1 MYNMWLYKDKEI
13 NSIEDMP
20 TDTFG
25 FVYLVTHTPSGKKY
39 LGKKQLISN
48 RTLPPLKGQ
57 KKKRKIQKES
67 DWKTYY
73 GSQSEVKQL
82 VKESKDKL
90 EFVREIIIFTSTKK
104 QLTYFETKLQFVNEV
119 LENDEYLNSNIL
131 GKFFRKDLYDKSVI
145 S

>member
-1 MYNMWLYKDKEI
+1 MWLYKNKEI

-73 GSQSEVKQL
+73 GSQTEVKQL
-82 VKESKDKL
+82 VKESQDML

-131 GKFFRKDLYDKSVI
+131 GKFFRKDLYDKPVI

>member
-1 MYNMWLYKDKEI
+1 MWLYKNKEI

-39 LGKKQLISN
+39 LGKKQLIAN

-73 GSQSEVKQL
+73 GSQTEVKQL

>member
-1 MYNMWLYKDKEI
+1 MWLYKNKEI

-20 TDTFG
+20 ADTFG

-39 LGKKQLISN
+39 LGKKQLIAN

-73 GSQSEVKQL
+73 GSQAEIKTL
-82 VKESKDKL
+82 VKESQDML
-90 EFVREIIIFTSTKK
+90 EFVREIRIFVSTKK
-104 QLTYFETKLQFVNEV
+104 LLGYYENKLLYAYDV
-119 LENDEYLNSNIL
+119 LENDEYLNNNIS
-131 GKFFRKDLYDKSVI
+131 GKYFRKDFI
-145 S
+145 

>member
-1 MYNMWLYKDKEI
+1 MWLYKDKEI

-73 GSQSEVKQL
+73 GSQTEVKQL

>member
-1 MYNMWLYKDKEI
+1 MWLYKNKEI

-73 GSQSEVKQL
+73 GSQTEVKQL
-82 VKESKDKL
+82 VKESQDML
-90 EFVREIIIFTSTKK
+90 EFVREIRIFASTKK

-131 GKFFRKDLYDKSVI
+131 GKFFRKDLYDKPVI

>member
-1 MYNMWLYKDKEI
+1 MWLYKDKEI

-20 TDTFG
+20 ADTFG

-48 RTLPPLKGQ
+48 RTLPPLKGS
-57 KKKRKIQKES
+57 KRKRKIQKES

-73 GSQSEVKQL
+73 GSQTEVKQL
-82 VKESKDKL
+82 VKESKDML

>member
-1 MYNMWLYKDKEI
+1 MWLYKNKEI

-73 GSQSEVKQL
+73 GSQTEVKQL
-82 VKESKDKL
+82 VKESQDML

>member
-1 MYNMWLYKDKEI
+1 MWLYKNKEI

-20 TDTFG
+20 ADTFG

-39 LGKKQLISN
+39 LGKKQLIAN

-73 GSQSEVKQL
+73 GSQTEVKQL

>member
-1 MYNMWLYKDKEI
+1 MWLYKNKEI

-48 RTLPPLKGQ
+48 RTLPPLKGS
-57 KKKRKIQKES
+57 KRKRKIQKES

>member
-1 MYNMWLYKDKEI
+1 MWLYKNKEI

-39 LGKKQLISN
+39 LGKKQLIAN

-73 GSQSEVKQL
+73 GSQTEVKQL
-82 VKESKDKL
+82 VKEAKDKL

>member
-1 MYNMWLYKDKEI
+1 MDWFYKNKKVE
-13 NSIEDMP
+13 SIEDMP
-20 TDTFG
+20 ANTFG

-48 RTLPPLKGQ
+48 RTLPPLKGS
-57 KKKRKIQKES
+57 KRKRKVQKES

-90 EFVREIIIFTSTKK
+90 EFVREILIFTSTKK

>member
-1 MYNMWLYKDKEI
+1 MWLYKNKEI

-20 TDTFG
+20 ADTFG

-48 RTLPPLKGQ
+48 RTLPPLKGS
-57 KKKRKIQKES
+57 KRKRKIQKES

-73 GSQSEVKQL
+73 GSQTEVKQL

>member
-1 MYNMWLYKDKEI
+1 MWLYKNKEI

-39 LGKKQLISN
+39 LGKKQLIAN
-48 RTLPPLKGQ
+48 RTLPPLKGS
-57 KKKRKIQKES
+57 KRKRKIQKES

-73 GSQSEVKQL
+73 GSQTEVKQL

-131 GKFFRKDLYDKSVI
+131 GKFFRKDLYDKPVI

>member
-1 MYNMWLYKDKEI
+1 MWLYKDKEI

-20 TDTFG
+20 ADTFG

-39 LGKKQLISN
+39 LGKKQLIAN

>member
-1 MYNMWLYKDKEI
+1 MWLYKNKEI

-20 TDTFG
+20 ADTFG

-39 LGKKQLISN
+39 LGKKQLIAN

-73 GSQSEVKQL
+73 GSQTEVKQL
-82 VKESKDKL
+82 VKESQDML
-90 EFVREIIIFTSTKK
+90 EFVREIIIFASTKK

-131 GKFFRKDLYDKSVI
+131 GKFFRKDLYDKPVI

>member
-1 MYNMWLYKDKEI
+1 MWLYKNKEI

-39 LGKKQLISN
+39 LGKKQLIAN

-73 GSQSEVKQL
+73 GSQTEVKQL

-90 EFVREIIIFTSTKK
+90 DFTREIIIFTSTKK

-131 GKFFRKDLYDKSVI
+131 GKFFRKDLYDKPVI

>member
-1 MYNMWLYKDKEI
+1 MWLYKDKEI

-20 TDTFG
+20 ADTFG

-73 GSQSEVKQL
+73 GSQAEIKTL
-82 VKESKDKL
+82 VKESQDML
-90 EFVREIIIFTSTKK
+90 EFVREIRIFVSTKK
-104 QLTYFETKLQFVNEV
+104 LLGYYENKLLYAYDV
-119 LENDEYLNSNIL
+119 LENDEYLNNNIS
-131 GKFFRKDLYDKSVI
+131 GKYFRKDFI
-145 S
+145 

>member
-1 MYNMWLYKDKEI
+1 MWLYKNKEI

>member
-1 MYNMWLYKDKEI
+1 MWLYKDKEI

-20 TDTFG
+20 ADTFG

-48 RTLPPLKGQ
+48 RTLPPLKGS
-57 KKKRKIQKES
+57 KRKRKIQKES

-90 EFVREIIIFTSTKK
+90 EFIREIIIFTSTKK

>member
-1 MYNMWLYKDKEI
+1 MWLYKNKEI

-73 GSQSEVKQL
+73 GSQTEVKQL
-82 VKESKDKL
+82 VKESQDML
-90 EFVREIIIFTSTKK
+90 EFVREIRIFASTKK

-131 GKFFRKDLYDKSVI
+131 GKFFRKDLYDK
-145 S
+145 

>member
-1 MYNMWLYKDKEI
+1 MWLYKGKEI

-39 LGKKQLISN
+39 LGKKQLIAN
-48 RTLPPLKGQ
+48 RTLPPLKGS
-57 KKKRKIQKES
+57 KRKRKIQKES

-73 GSQSEVKQL
+73 GSQTEIKQL
-82 VKESKDKL
+82 VKESQDML

-131 GKFFRKDLYDKSVI
+131 GKFFRKDLYDKPVI

>member
-1 MYNMWLYKDKEI
+1 MWLYKNKEI

-20 TDTFG
+20 ADTFG

-73 GSQSEVKQL
+73 GSQTEVKQL

-131 GKFFRKDLYDKSVI
+131 GKFFRKDLYDKPVI

>member
-1 MYNMWLYKDKEI
+1 MWLYKNKEI

-131 GKFFRKDLYDKSVI
+131 GKFFRKDLYDKPVI

>member
-1 MYNMWLYKDKEI
+1 MWLYKNKEI

-20 TDTFG
+20 ADTFG

-48 RTLPPLKGQ
+48 RTLPPLKGS
-57 KKKRKIQKES
+57 KRKRKIQKES

-73 GSQSEVKQL
+73 GSQTEVKQL

-90 EFVREIIIFTSTKK
+90 DFTREIIIFTSTKK

>member
-1 MYNMWLYKDKEI
+1 LYNMWLYKNKEI

-20 TDTFG
+20 ADTFG

-39 LGKKQLISN
+39 LGKKQLIAN

-73 GSQSEVKQL
+73 GSQTEVKQL
-82 VKESKDKL
+82 VKESQDML
-90 EFVREIIIFTSTKK
+90 DFVREIIIFTSTKK

-131 GKFFRKDLYDKSVI
+131 GKFFRKDLYDKPVI

>member
-1 MYNMWLYKDKEI
+1 MWLYKNKEI

-20 TDTFG
+20 ADTFG

-73 GSQSEVKQL
+73 GSQTEVKQL
-82 VKESKDKL
+82 VKESQDML
-90 EFVREIIIFTSTKK
+90 EFVREIRIFASTKK

>member
-1 MYNMWLYKDKEI
+1 MWLYKNKEI

-20 TDTFG
+20 ADTFG

-73 GSQSEVKQL
+73 GSQTEVKQL
-82 VKESKDKL
+82 VKESQDML
-90 EFVREIIIFTSTKK
+90 EFVREIRIFASTKK

-131 GKFFRKDLYDKSVI
+131 GKFFRKDLYDKPVI

>member
-1 MYNMWLYKDKEI
+1 MWLYKNKEI

-48 RTLPPLKGQ
+48 RTLPPLKGS
-57 KKKRKIQKES
+57 KRKRKVQKES

-90 EFVREIIIFTSTKK
+90 EFTREILIFTSTKK

>member
-1 MYNMWLYKDKEI
+1 MWLYKNKEI

-39 LGKKQLISN
+39 LGKKQLIAN

-73 GSQSEVKQL
+73 GSQTEVKQL

-90 EFVREIIIFTSTKK
+90 DFTREIIIFTSTKK

>member
-1 MYNMWLYKDKEI
+1 MWLYKNKEI

-39 LGKKQLISN
+39 LGKKQLIAN

-67 DWKTYY
+67 DWKIYY
-73 GSQSEVKQL
+73 GSQTEVKQL
-82 VKESKDKL
+82 VKESQDML

>member
-1 MYNMWLYKDKEI
+1 MWLYKNKEI

-20 TDTFG
+20 IDTFG

-39 LGKKQLISN
+39 LGKKQLIAN

-73 GSQSEVKQL
+73 GSQAEIKTL
-82 VKESKDKL
+82 VKESQDML
-90 EFVREIIIFTSTKK
+90 EFVREIRIFVSTKK
-104 QLTYFETKLQFVNEV
+104 LLGYYENKLLYAYDV
-119 LENDEYLNSNIL
+119 LENDEYLNNNIS
-131 GKFFRKDLYDKSVI
+131 GKYFRKDFI
-145 S
+145 

>member
-1 MYNMWLYKDKEI
+1 MWLYKDKEI

-20 TDTFG
+20 ADTFG

-73 GSQSEVKQL
+73 GSQTEVKQL
-82 VKESKDKL
+82 VKESQDML
-90 EFVREIIIFTSTKK
+90 EFVREIRIFASTKK

>member
-1 MYNMWLYKDKEI
+1 MWLYKNKEI

-20 TDTFG
+20 ADTFG

-39 LGKKQLISN
+39 LGKKQLIAN

-73 GSQSEVKQL
+73 GSQTEVKQL
-82 VKESKDKL
+82 VKESQDML
-90 EFVREIIIFTSTKK
+90 EFVREIRIFVSTKK
-104 QLTYFETKLQFVNEV
+104 LLGYYENKLLYAYDV
-119 LENDEYLNSNIL
+119 LENDEYLNNNIS
-131 GKFFRKDLYDKSVI
+131 GKYFRKDFI
-145 S
+145 

>member
-1 MYNMWLYKDKEI
+1 MWLYKNKEI

-39 LGKKQLISN
+39 LGKKQLIAN

-73 GSQSEVKQL
+73 GSQTEVKQL

-131 GKFFRKDLYDKSVI
+131 GKFFRKDLYDKPVI

>member
-1 MYNMWLYKDKEI
+1 MWLYKNKEI

-20 TDTFG
+20 ADTFG

-39 LGKKQLISN
+39 LGKKQLIAN

-73 GSQSEVKQL
+73 GSQTEVKQL
-82 VKESKDKL
+82 VKESQDML

>member
-1 MYNMWLYKDKEI
+1 MYDMWLYKNKEI

-20 TDTFG
+20 ADTFG

-39 LGKKQLISN
+39 LGKKQLIAN

-73 GSQSEVKQL
+73 GSQTEVKQL
-82 VKESKDKL
+82 VKESQDML
-90 EFVREIIIFTSTKK
+90 EFVREIIIFVSTKK
-104 QLTYFETKLQFVNEV
+104 LLGYYENKLLYAYDV
-119 LENDEYLNSNIL
+119 LENDEYLNNNIS
-131 GKFFRKDLYDKSVI
+131 GKYFRKDFI
-145 S
+145 